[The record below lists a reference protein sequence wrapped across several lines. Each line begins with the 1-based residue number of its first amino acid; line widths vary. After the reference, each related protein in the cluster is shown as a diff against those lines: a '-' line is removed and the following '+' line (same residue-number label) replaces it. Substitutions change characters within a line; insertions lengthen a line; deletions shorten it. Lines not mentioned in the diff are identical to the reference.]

1 MTTPSRRWIGAGVV
15 ALGALASG
23 CNGSSTGGGN
33 PPPPTVGAIIV
44 LNQIS
49 HSIQQF
55 NVDGQTLVPFGSP
68 IVLPSNFDGDTFDV
82 LSNLFVTTVSAAGG
96 SQILWV
102 DLGTAQTLT
111 TTFPAPAGVLADPSR
126 PTIVLDNSGQIAALV
141 AGRGVNSVYL
151 AFPSEPI
158 AFLLAEDAG
167 EYIER
172 VLPFGAFI
180 FTVDANLDD
189 SDDLAPLGDSRME
202 VFRFTD
208 GSAFDEFDLT
218 GATGAIDAVF
228 SQNEITVL
236 AAGSTLPGP
245 PPQPVGDGKVLVVNA
260 PDRGIRRTLDLEG
273 NGVSLEVGRD
283 GRGYVVRT
291 RGSSESTD
299 VVTMNFATASFDR
312 GPSNPIQPQDSD
324 GSDIV
329 NCRNV
334 TSLASG
340 RLLCITYEDAA
351 QGRLVLMDSN
361 GGFLDDISIGA
372 GATDIYVR

>member
-1 MTTPSRRWIGAGVV
+1 MTTPARRRFGITVV
-15 ALGALASG
+15 AAALASG
-23 CNGSSTGGGN
+23 CNSSSTGGGD
-33 PPPPTVGAIIV
+33 PTPTVGEIIV

-55 NVDGQTLVPFGSP
+55 NVDGQTLVPFGAP

-82 LSNLFVTTVSAAGG
+82 LTNVLVTTISAAGG

-102 DLGTAQTLT
+102 DLGTGQTLT
-111 TTFPAPAGVLADPSR
+111 TTFPAPAGALADPSR

-151 AFPSEPI
+151 AFPGESV
-158 AFLLAEDAG
+158 AFLLAQDAG
-167 EYIER
+167 EYVER
-172 VLPFGAFI
+172 VLPFGAFM

-208 GSAFDEFDLT
+208 GSAFDDFELT
-218 GATGAIDAVF
+218 GATAVIDAVF

-236 AAGSTLPGP
+236 AEGNTLPGP
-245 PPQPVGDGKVLVVNA
+245 PPQPAGDGRVLVINA
-260 PDRGIRRTLDLEG
+260 PDRGIRRSLDLEG

-283 GRGYVVRT
+283 GRAYVVRT
-291 RGSSESTD
+291 RGTSESTD
-299 VVTMNFATASFDR
+299 VVTMNLSTASYDR
-312 GPSNPIQPQDSD
+312 GPSNPIRPKDSD

-334 TSLASG
+334 TSLTSG
-340 RLLCITYEDAA
+340 RLLCVTYEAAA
-351 QGRLVLMDSN
+351 QGRLVLLDSS
-361 GGFLDDISIGA
+361 GAFLDDIAIGA